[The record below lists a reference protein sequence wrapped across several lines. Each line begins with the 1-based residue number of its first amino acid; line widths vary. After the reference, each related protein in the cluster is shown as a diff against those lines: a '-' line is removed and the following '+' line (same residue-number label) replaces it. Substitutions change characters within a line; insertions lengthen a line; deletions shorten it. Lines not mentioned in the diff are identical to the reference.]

1 MSSLNE
7 NKKKKN
13 PENIIIKN
21 LLKYNKT
28 KEEQSQNIIKKLIF
42 HKRSH
47 FTSTFIEYLIWD
59 DIQEFFDKYYSYEYI
74 TIII

>member
-28 KEEQSQNIIKKLIF
+28 KEEQSRNIVEKLIF
-42 HKRSH
+42 HKKSH

-59 DIQEFFDKYYSYEYI
+59 DIQ
-74 TIII
+74 

>member
-28 KEEQSQNIIKKLIF
+28 KEEQSKILLKN
-42 HKRSH
+42 
-47 FTSTFIEYLIWD
+47 
-59 DIQEFFDKYYSYEYI
+59 
-74 TIII
+74 